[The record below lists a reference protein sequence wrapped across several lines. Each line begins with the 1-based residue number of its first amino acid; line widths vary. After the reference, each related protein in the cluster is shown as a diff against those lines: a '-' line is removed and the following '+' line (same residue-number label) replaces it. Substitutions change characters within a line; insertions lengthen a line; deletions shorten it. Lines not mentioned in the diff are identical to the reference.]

1 MGTDNNAITEHIG
14 RMQQLQT
21 LLAWEGRLNNARI
34 RQLFG
39 LSTPRAS
46 VWIRALREAHPDW
59 VRWDA
64 RNRSYIATP
73 SSYAQAGAET
83 SLDRYIG
90 IVGLSNTIEPLTGSP
105 TLQAAFPALATPRA
119 EIFGPINRAIQAQAS
134 IEILYSSL
142 QHPEPHRRVI
152 HPHRL
157 VRTDQRWHV
166 RAYCEKNDSFRDFNL
181 GRIREVRATNNQHFV
196 SGSNDTAWHTLI
208 TVRFVAH
215 PDLAPAQ
222 ARVVREEYFAGAA
235 SRVETCRAPLV
246 HYFIRSVQAAVDP
259 AKHTPPEHV
268 LAVFNTEELAPW
280 LLPT

>member
-1 MGTDNNAITEHIG
+1 MSTDSCETIEHIG

-21 LLAWEGRLNNARI
+21 LLVWEGRLNNARV

-64 RNRSYIATP
+64 RKRSYLATP
-73 SSYAQAGAET
+73 TIYAQTGSET
-83 SLDRYIG
+83 NLDRYIG

-119 EIFGPINRAIQAQAS
+119 EIFGPINQAIQAETP
-134 IEILYSSL
+134 IEVIYSSL
-142 QHPEPHRRVI
+142 QHPEPCRRVI

-181 GRIREVRATNNQHFV
+181 GRIREVRVLDAQHFV
-196 SGSNDTAWHTLI
+196 PSTDDTAWHTLI
-208 TVRFVAH
+208 KVRFVAH
-215 PDLAPAQ
+215 PDLAPPQ
-222 ARVVREEYFAGAA
+222 ARVVRDEYFAGAA

-246 HYFIRSVQAAVDP
+246 HYFIRSVHAAIDP
-259 AKHTPPEHV
+259 AKHTLPEYV
-268 LAVFNTEELAPW
+268 LAVFNTEELTPW